1 LTRLLHFWVPLSLP
15 STLLLTLSE
24 RERTLQISS
33 KSTII
38 YHQTFPDSNLLL
50 PIHSFIH
57 SPYTK
62 QWVLIRSPI
71 PLTISTNRS
80 LSSCSA
86 SLYLNNRFLSF
97 SLISYDLLHSSTITR
112 FQLPLISSR
121 FYFFSLYC
129 IQFECVMWNFCE
141 EIVDLDLNF
150 AEQLFSAL
158 KFRFLVSDMLLLGFV
173 MIWWNVTHFAVS
185 HLKDVVFMH
194 FLYWKWKVSH
204 IWVPIKK
211 SVIPCWM

>member
-1 LTRLLHFWVPLSLP
+1 LLVFDAPSSFLSSSFSSVHTSP
-15 STLLLTLSE
+15 HSE
-24 RERTLQISS
+24 RARKDAPNFFKIYDYLSS
-33 KSTII
+33 NFPLFKSSSS
-38 YHQTFPDSNLLL
+38 D
-50 PIHSFIH
+50 SFIH

-129 IQFECVMWNFCE
+129 IQFECAM
-141 EIVDLDLNF
+141 
-150 AEQLFSAL
+150 
-158 KFRFLVSDMLLLGFV
+158 
-173 MIWWNVTHFAVS
+173 
-185 HLKDVVFMH
+185 
-194 FLYWKWKVSH
+194 
-204 IWVPIKK
+204 
-211 SVIPCWM
+211 